1 MLPEEMSCAGWFLV
15 LGAAWALGGSWGQGE
30 GRAAAANPRDAAA
43 IQPRMQGA
51 APSPGQAECQTCVA
65 GWTLECKVFPLP
77 ASLPA
82 QHQGTKAPS
91 RVSAVPR

>member
-1 MLPEEMSCAGWFLV
+1 MKVVLPEEMSCAGWFLV

-51 APSPGQAECQTCVA
+51 ASRAGRMPDVCGWVDFGVQSFFFTCFFTCSTPGNRSTV
-65 GWTLECKVFPLP
+65 
-77 ASLPA
+77 
-82 QHQGTKAPS
+82 
-91 RVSAVPR
+91 